1 MGEAMSAMDLIDK
14 LFHYCQ
20 GTWIEGFVLDCQVED
35 HNVKLQQKYSPPYH
49 GTIGDRQSRLA
60 GKGS

>member
-1 MGEAMSAMDLIDK
+1 MTEDGK

-20 GTWIEGFVLDCQVED
+20 GTWVEGYVLDCLVEE
-35 HNVKLQQKYSPPYH
+35 HHIKLISKGTPPYH
-49 GTIGDRQSRLA
+49 GSIGDRQSRLA